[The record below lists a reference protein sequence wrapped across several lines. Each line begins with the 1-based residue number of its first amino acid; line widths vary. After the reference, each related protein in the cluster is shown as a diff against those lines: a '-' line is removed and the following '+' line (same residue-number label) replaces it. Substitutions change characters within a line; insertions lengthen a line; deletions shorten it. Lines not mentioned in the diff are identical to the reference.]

1 MGQDASGLFSGTR
14 GSANSPYHRD
24 AKVMQS
30 RVKEWAIG
38 EKERLGKKSERQKDQ
53 FNTATIV
60 YDNESGRYFYGR
72 NGGVFQEN
80 DLRNP
85 QIFGENGVLPPK
97 SLNKYDL
104 GNCAAVHAI
113 NKALNSGAK
122 MENLFIFTIHTTPK
136 SFGQPKPAC
145 QNCTHAFKGRIQK
158 NHTGWTE

>member
-85 QIFGENGVLPPK
+85 QIFGENELHVL
-97 SLNKYDL
+97 KYTILYKHTATPNYCFQYHLLDL
-104 GNCAAVHAI
+104 AI
-113 NKALNSGAK
+113 QVLG
-122 MENLFIFTIHTTPK
+122 H
-136 SFGQPKPAC
+136 Q
-145 QNCTHAFKGRIQK
+145 
-158 NHTGWTE
+158 